1 MPRRNFCKSIDLPL
15 EYVYVSVDFCMQTN
29 LVYMYVVCMLCT
41 YISAY
46 IRVCICVL
54 KLLIYANLVKSKH
67 CFLHPQ
73 KSENS
78 NVMPHTGSPK
88 MYQHLAAP
96 CQK

>member
-46 IRVCICVL
+46 IRVCI
-54 KLLIYANLVKSKH
+54 
-67 CFLHPQ
+67 
-73 KSENS
+73 
-78 NVMPHTGSPK
+78 
-88 MYQHLAAP
+88 
-96 CQK
+96 